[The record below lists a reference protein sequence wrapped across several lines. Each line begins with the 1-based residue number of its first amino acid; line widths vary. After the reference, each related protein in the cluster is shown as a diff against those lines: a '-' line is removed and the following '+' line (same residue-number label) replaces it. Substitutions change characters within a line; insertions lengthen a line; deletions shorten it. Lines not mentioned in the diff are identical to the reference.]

1 MLVDVD
7 LQAITKQ
14 VPCAANYSHL
24 MQLNLKVKVH
34 SVTEK
39 KSFSLSTIL
48 TFIIPS
54 LIGLILFMAPIK
66 YNDALTIPIA
76 IISKALQIFLGDS
89 ITLIVTLVVLITALL
104 TLICKIFNPSILHKS
119 TFIYDLLNVT
129 PIWLIIRVL
138 GAFFIV
144 LTYWGIGSEMIYSAN
159 TGALVLNDLLP
170 VLLCVFTF
178 AGLLLPLLL
187 NFGLLELFG
196 TLLTKVMRPVFN
208 LPGRS
213 AIDCMASW
221 LGDGSVGIL
230 MTSKQYESRFYTQ
243 REAAV
248 IGTTFSAVSITFSL
262 VVISQVKLEYLFV
275 PFYLAVC
282 AAGIAAAIIVP
293 KLPPLRNKKDLYID
307 GSARQEG
314 DEKTPEGHHVF
325 SWGLHQ
331 ALTRAEQSKGLKYTL
346 QDGLKNV
353 VDMVFGVIPVVM
365 AIGTIALVIAE
376 YTPIFNYL
384 GMPFIPLLELLQV
397 PQAEQASTTIVVGFA
412 DMFIPSILAASIES
426 DMTRFIIAAMSV
438 TQLIYMSEVGALLLG
453 SKIPV
458 NIAEL
463 FVIFILR
470 TLVTLPV
477 IAGIAHLIF

>member
-1 MLVDVD
+1 M
-7 LQAITKQ
+7 
-14 VPCAANYSHL
+14 
-24 MQLNLKVKVH
+24 
-34 SVTEK
+34 
-39 KSFSLSTIL
+39 
-48 TFIIPS
+48 
-54 LIGLILFMAPIK
+54 GLLLFMTPIQ
-66 YNDALTIPIA
+66 YDNALTIPIA
-76 IISKALQIFLGDS
+76 VIAKALQTFLGDS
-89 ITLIVTLVVLITALL
+89 VTFIVTAVVLITAILSLL
-104 TLICKIFNPSILHKS
+104 CKIVNPVFLQKS
-119 TFIYDLLNVT
+119 PFIHGLLNVS
-129 PIWLIIRVL
+129 PMWLSIRVL
-138 GAFFIV
+138 GALFIT
-144 LTYWGIGSEMIYSAN
+144 LTYWQLGSEMVYSAN

-170 VLLCVFTF
+170 VLLCVFIF

-196 TLLTKVMRPVFN
+196 TLLTKIMRPVFN
-208 LPGRS
+208 LPGGS

-262 VVISQVKLEYLFV
+262 VVISQVKLEYLFL

-282 AAGIAAAIIVP
+282 CAGFVAAIIVP

-307 GSARQEG
+307 GTPRQEN
-314 DEKTPEGHHVF
+314 DEKTPQGHHVL
-325 SWGLHQ
+325 SWGFHQ
-331 ALTRAEQSKGLKYTL
+331 ALTRAEQSKGIKHTL

-365 AIGTIALVIAE
+365 AIGTIALMIAE
-376 YTPIFNYL
+376 YTPIFEYL
-384 GMPFIPLLELLQV
+384 GMPFIPLLELLQI
-397 PQAEQASTTIVVGFA
+397 PEAQQASTTIVVGFA

-458 NIAEL
+458 NIGEL
-463 FVIFILR
+463 FIIFILR

-477 IAGIAHLIF
+477 IAGIAHIIF

>member
-1 MLVDVD
+1 MT
-7 LQAITKQ
+7 AK
-14 VPCAANYSHL
+14 AATL
-24 MQLNLKVKVH
+24 PA
-34 SVTEK
+34 TK
-39 KSFSLSTIL
+39 KSHNLSTIL

-54 LIGLILFMAPIK
+54 FIGLLLFMTPIN
-66 YNDALTIPIA
+66 YQGAITIPIA
-76 IISKALQIFLGDS
+76 IIAKGLQHLLGDS
-89 ITLIVTLVVLITALL
+89 LTAIVTSIVVFTASVTMINKFLKIQLIQKNDFL
-104 TLICKIFNPSILHKS
+104 KS
-119 TFIYDLLNVT
+119 LFDVS
-129 PIWLIIRVL
+129 PMWFVIRIL
-138 GAFFIV
+138 GAIFIV
-144 LTYWGIGSEMIYSAN
+144 LTFFGIGPEAIHSAN

-170 VLLCVFTF
+170 VLFCVFIF
-178 AGLLLPLLL
+178 AGMLLPLLL

-196 TLLTKVMRPVFN
+196 TLLTKIMRPVFN

-262 VVISQVKLEYLFV
+262 VVISQVKLEHLFV

-282 AAGIAAAIIVP
+282 VAGIAAAIIVP
-293 KLPPLRNKKDLYID
+293 KLPPLCWKKDKYID
-307 GSARQEG
+307 ETEQYKD
-314 DEKTPEGHHVF
+314 DELTPEGHNVV
-325 SWGLHQ
+325 SWGIEQ
-331 ALTRAEQSKGLKYTL
+331 ALQKAANTSGFKGTFI
-346 QDGLKNV
+346 DGLKNV
-353 VDMVFGVIPVVM
+353 LDMVFGVIPVVM

-376 YTPIFNYL
+376 YTPVFEYL
-384 GMPFIPLLELLQV
+384 GYPFIPFLEWLHI
-397 PQAEQASTTIVVGFA
+397 PEATQASKTIVVGFA

-463 FVIFILR
+463 FVVFILR

>member
-1 MLVDVD
+1 MHVTKIHN
-7 LQAITKQ
+7 LQ
-14 VPCAANYSHL
+14 
-24 MQLNLKVKVH
+24 
-34 SVTEK
+34 
-39 KSFSLSTIL
+39 TIL
-48 TFIIPS
+48 TFIVPS
-54 LIGLILFMAPIK
+54 LIGLLLFMMPISFQG
-66 YNDALTIPIA
+66 NITIPIA
-76 IISKALQIFLGDS
+76 IVAKALQSALGDAL
-89 ITLIVTLVVLITALL
+89 TLIVTCIVLSTAIITTLHHFFSFKVIKKSEFFTGLL
-104 TLICKIFNPSILHKS
+104 E
-119 TFIYDLLNVT
+119 VT
-129 PIWLIIRVL
+129 PIWFFIRIL
-138 GAFFIV
+138 GALFICM
-144 LTYWGIGSEMIYSAN
+144 TYLAIGPEMISSGG

-170 VLLCVFTF
+170 VLFCVFIF

-196 TLLTKVMRPVFN
+196 TLFTKVMRPVFN

-230 MTSKQYESRFYTQ
+230 MTSKQYEAKFYTQ

-262 VVISQVKLEYLFV
+262 VVISQVQLEHLFL

-282 AAGIAAAIIVP
+282 LAGIVAAVIVP
-293 KLPPLRNKKDLYID
+293 KLPPLRWKKDNFID
-307 GSARQEG
+307 GSERTINAEL
-314 DEKTPEGHHVF
+314 TPAEHNVF
-325 SWGLHQ
+325 TWGLEQ
-331 ALTRAEQSKGLKYTL
+331 ALIKASRHVGFRETLK
-346 QDGLKNV
+346 DGLKNV
-353 VDMVFGVIPVVM
+353 IDMVFGVLPVVM
-365 AIGTIALVIAE
+365 AMGTIALIIAE
-376 YTPIFNYL
+376 YTPIFSYL
-384 GMPFIPLLELLQV
+384 GYPFIPLLELLQI
-397 PQAEQASTTIVVGFA
+397 PEAAAASQTIVVGFA

-458 NIAEL
+458 NILEL

-477 IAGIAHLIF
+477 IAAVAHIIF